1 MGVPRVLK
9 GPFRMKRFGDTVFYT
24 ATDLCNFSDCH
35 YLVLRDK
42 RALFEKLEKTTEDD
56 QAILIT
62 QKGREHE
69 QRYLDTLTSHGT
81 PPFEPKYSIPHDPI
95 NEISVTLEAL
105 KAGHQYVYQAMLA
118 KDNLWGLSDFL
129 QRVERPSKLGAFSY
143 EVVDTKLGKTHKA
156 TYALQLCFY
165 SELLESLQG
174 TLPEYAYIVDGT
186 NTPRPYRIA
195 DYYSYYQN
203 LKHEFLTALTSTD
216 PATVSPEPCAHC
228 SICHWRNHCKGHW
241 EESDH
246 LSRVARI
253 TGPQR
258 KRLVQIGV
266 TTMSELAAHE
276 GEVPP
281 KIAPRVFTRLKEQAR
296 LQIVGKE
303 KPSFSFVH
311 PDDGGIGFK
320 SLPPRSDGD
329 LFYDIEADPLIKAE
343 ALENEEFQL
352 RDGLEYLHGFSFRNP
367 DKTFGFTHFLAF
379 TKAEERI
386 AYERL
391 MDLMIARVTTYPDAH
406 IYHYSP
412 YEIAALKRMSAQ
424 YPSRTDELDRL
435 LKEKRFV
442 DLYEVVRNAI
452 RVSEPKYSIKNLE
465 RFYSAKRELDVKGGG
480 DSIVVFER
488 YLETKDPEVLKKII
502 DYNRKD
508 CDSTI
513 ELLDWLHNL
522 KAQAAQHFKVD
533 WASINPPAPKKEKKL
548 KEDEVPKGELEA
560 ARLNRY
566 RAAFGADELF
576 ETPQEQYTEGQK
588 LREKLFYLSDFYR
601 REMKPA
607 WWKFFSLKD
616 SPEKQDSHV
625 ETLTN
630 LRLDPSRPE
639 GLSGRSRLVHYT
651 FPARETKLEK
661 GDAVHDVRHEQ
672 DYGTIEAI
680 DPYAGTIS
688 IKLRGDATTYD
699 NLDITKKPEQLTDSL
714 REGLDR
720 FLDAMGEL
728 DLENLGALQ
737 RNYPHTALVDI
748 LQARDPVFKDGK
760 SRPVIVPHSAQHPE
774 FAAALYDAALHLDGS
789 YLFIQGP
796 PGTGKTYHGA
806 RLAVA
811 LMQAGK
817 TVGVTSNSH
826 KAVNNFL
833 SEVDHVAQ
841 TQKSPCRGV
850 KKSNK
855 EGSSQCYAPP
865 GDTSFIE
872 NCFKSESFDPD
883 KYNLLAGTAWAFA
896 YEHLYDRLD
905 YLFVDEASQMSIAHL
920 MAAGSSAKN
929 LILIGDPCQLSQ
941 PIQGTHPADLH
952 LSPLE
957 LLLGDDKTVPPRRGV
972 FLDNC
977 RRMHGEI
984 CSLLSQHVY
993 ENRLEAHGDNDRQ
1006 AITNP
1011 SPSRVTQS
1019 SGILFVPSEH
1029 NQDSTTSSEDEAQLV
1044 EELVQELLTC
1054 SFTDKQGI
1062 TRNLTLEDIMIIAP
1076 FNLQVKEIA
1085 RRIPQGRVGTIDLF
1099 QGQEAPVAI
1108 VSMTSS
1114 NINETPRGLDFL
1126 FSTQRINVA
1135 LSRAK
1140 ALAIIVGSPLLL
1152 KTRCKTPEQMQLVNF
1167 FCALG
1172 R

>member
-1 MGVPRVLK
+1 
-9 GPFRMKRFGDTVFYT
+9 MKRFGDTVFYT
-24 ATDLCNFSDCH
+24 ATDLCNFSDCQ
-35 YLVLRDK
+35 YRALRDK
-42 RALFEKLEKTTEDD
+42 RSLFEKLEKTTQDD
-56 QAILIT
+56 QATLIT
-62 QKGREHE
+62 RKGKEHE
-69 QRYLDTLTSHGT
+69 ARYLSTLTAQGT
-81 PPFEPKYSIPHDPI
+81 PPFEPSYSIPHDPNKELSI
-95 NEISVTLEAL
+95 TLEAL
-105 KAGHQYVYQAMLA
+105 KAGHPYIYQAMLA
-118 KDNLWGLSDFL
+118 NDTLWGLSDFL
-129 QRVERPSKLGAFSY
+129 KRVEKPSALGDFSY
-143 EVVDTKLGKTHKA
+143 EVVDTKLGKSHKA

-165 SELLESLQG
+165 SELLEALQG

-186 NTPRPYRIA
+186 STPRPYRIA
-195 DYYSYYQN
+195 DYYSYYRN
-203 LKHEFLTALTSTD
+203 LKEEFLATLNASDTSTI
-216 PATVSPEPCAHC
+216 SPEPCAHC
-228 SICHWRNHCKGHW
+228 SICHWRNYCKGVW
-241 EESDH
+241 DEADH

-258 KRLVQIGV
+258 KRLTNIGV
-266 TTMSELAAHE
+266 STMAQLAQYE
-276 GEVPP
+276 GAPP
-281 KIAPRVFTRLKEQAR
+281 DKVAPRVFSRLKEQAR
-296 LQIVGKE
+296 LQIAGRD
-303 KPSFSFVH
+303 KPTFSFVH
-311 PDDGGIGFK
+311 PNEGGIGFK
-320 SLPPRSDGD
+320 ALPPRSPGD

-343 ALENEEFQL
+343 ALENEDFQL
-352 RDGLEYLHGFSFRNP
+352 RDGLEYLHGFSFRLP
-367 DKTFGFTHFLAF
+367 DGTFGFKHFLAF

-386 AYERL
+386 AYENLIDFIIER
-391 MDLMIARVTTYPDAH
+391 ITTYPDAH

-488 YLETKDPEVLKKII
+488 YLETKDPEVLQTII

-513 ELLDWLHNL
+513 ELLDWLHQL
-522 KAQAAQHFKVD
+522 KDQAAKEFAID
-533 WASINPPAPKKEKKL
+533 WGSINPPAPKKEKKL
-548 KEDEVPKGELEA
+548 KEDEVPKSELEA
-560 ARLNRY
+560 ARIQRY
-566 RAAFGADELF
+566 RTLFGADELL
-576 ETPQEQYTEGQK
+576 ETPREQYTPGQQ

-601 REMKPA
+601 REMKPS
-607 WWKFFSLKD
+607 WWQFFSLKD
-616 SPEKQDSHV
+616 SPEKQDAHV

-630 LRLDPSRPE
+630 LTLDRSTPE
-639 GLSGRSRLVHYT
+639 GVSGRSRLLHYT
-651 FPARETKLEK
+651 FHPRETKLDR
-661 GDAVHDVRHEQ
+661 GDGVYDVKHDQ
-672 DYGTIEAI
+672 DYGSIESI
-680 DPYAGTIS
+680 NPYAGTIS
-688 IKLRGDATTYD
+688 IKLKGDATSYD
-699 NLDITKKPEQLTDSL
+699 HIDITRKPEMLTDSL
-714 REGLDR
+714 RDGLDR
-720 FLDAMGEL
+720 VLDAVGEL
-728 DLENLGALQ
+728 DLENLDALQ
-737 RNYPHTALVDI
+737 RTYPHTALVDI
-748 LQARDPVFKDGK
+748 LQGRDPVFKDSK
-760 SRPVIVPHSAQHPE
+760 PRPIIVPHSAQDPE
-774 FAAALYDAALHLDGS
+774 FAEALYDAAINLDGS

-806 RLAVA
+806 RLA
-811 LMQAGK
+811 LSLLKAGERI
-817 TVGVTSNSH
+817 GVTSNSH

-833 SEVDHVAQ
+833 QEVDRVALAL
-841 TQKSPCRGV
+841 KIPFRGV

-855 EGSSQCYAPP
+855 EVSTQYQPP
-865 GDTSFIE
+865 AGDSTHIE
-872 NCFKSESFDPD
+872 NCLKTESFDPD

-896 YEHLYDRLD
+896 YAHLYDKLD

-957 LLLGDDKTVPPRRGV
+957 LLLGDHKTIPPHRGV

-977 RRMHGEI
+977 RRMHPEI
-984 CSLLSQHVY
+984 CALLSHHVY
-993 ENRLEAHGDNDRQ
+993 ENRLEAHGDNAHQSISNPAPRR
-1006 AITNP
+1006 ITE
-1011 SPSRVTQS
+1011 S
-1019 SGILFVPSEH
+1019 SGILFVESEH
-1029 NQDSTTSSEDEAQLV
+1029 TQDSTTSSEDEAALV
-1044 EELVQELLTC
+1044 EELVRELLQC
-1054 SFTDKQGI
+1054 SFTDKQGT
-1062 TRNLTLEDIMIIAP
+1062 TRQLTLDDIMIIAP

-1085 RRIPQGRVGTIDLF
+1085 RRIPNGRVGTIDLF

-1126 FSTQRINVA
+1126 FSTKRINVA

>member
-1 MGVPRVLK
+1 
-9 GPFRMKRFGDTVFYT
+9 MKRFGDTVFYT

-42 RALFEKLEKTTEDD
+42 RSLYEKLEKTTEDE

-62 QKGREHE
+62 RKGREHE
-69 QRYLDTLTSHGT
+69 QRYHSTLTTQGT
-81 PPFEPKYSIPHDPI
+81 PPFEPLYSIPHDPI
-95 NEISVTLEAL
+95 RERSVTEKAL
-105 KAGHQYVYQAMLA
+105 HEGHPYIYQAMLA

-129 QRVERPSKLGAFSY
+129 KRVEKPSKLGAFSY
-143 EVVDTKLGKTHKA
+143 EVVDTKLGKSHKA

-165 SELLESLQG
+165 SELLQAIQG

-186 NTPRPYRIA
+186 STPRPYRIA

-203 LKHEFLTALTSTD
+203 LKEEFLATISATDATSV
-216 PATVSPEPCAHC
+216 APEPCAHC
-228 SICHWRNHCKGHW
+228 SICHWRTHCKSHW
-241 EESDH
+241 EETDH

-258 KRLVQIGV
+258 KRLVNIGV
-266 TTMSELAAHE
+266 STMAQLASHE
-276 GEVPP
+276 GEVPA
-281 KIAPRVFTRLKEQAR
+281 KLAPRVFTRLKEQAR

-303 KPSFSFVH
+303 KPSLSFVH

-320 SLPPRSDGD
+320 SLPPQSDGD

-343 ALENEEFQL
+343 ALENEDFNL

-379 TKAEERI
+379 TKAEERV
-386 AYERL
+386 AYESL
-391 MDLMIARVTTYPDAH
+391 MDFMIERVTKFPDAH
-406 IYHYSP
+406 IYHYSA

-465 RFYSAKRELDVKGGG
+465 RFYSEKRDLDVKGGG

-488 YLETKDPEVLKKII
+488 YLETKDPEVLQKII

-513 ELLDWLHNL
+513 ELLDWLHDL
-522 KAQAAQHFKVD
+522 KAQAAKEFKVD
-533 WASINPPAPKKEKKL
+533 WSTINPPAPKKEKKL
-548 KEDEVPKGELEA
+548 KEDEVPKSELEA
-560 ARLNRY
+560 ARLQRY
-566 RAAFGADELF
+566 RTLFNADDLF
-576 ETPQEQYTEGQK
+576 ETPREEYTTGQK

-630 LRLDPSRPE
+630 VRVDPSMPE
-639 GLSGRSRLVHYT
+639 GLSGRSRLLHYT
-651 FPARETKLEK
+651 FPPRETKLEK
-661 GDAVHDVRHEQ
+661 GDGVHDVRHDQ
-672 DYGTIEAI
+672 DYGTIESI
-680 DPYAGTIS
+680 DPYQGTIS
-688 IKLRGDATTYD
+688 IKLRGDATVYD
-699 NLDITKKPEQLTDSL
+699 HIDITKKPEQLTDSL

-720 FLDAMGEL
+720 FLDAVGEL
-728 DLENLGALQ
+728 ELENLNNLK
-737 RNYPHTALVDI
+737 RNHPHTALIDI
-748 LQARDPVFKDGK
+748 LQRRDPVFKDGK
-760 SRPVIVPHSAQHPE
+760 PRPVIVPHSAQHPE
-774 FAAALYDAALHLDGS
+774 FGAALYDAAINLDGS

-806 RLAVA
+806 RLAAA
-811 LMQAGK
+811 LMKAGK

-833 SEVDHVAQ
+833 SEVDKVAH
-841 TQKSPCRGV
+841 TEKTPFRGV

-855 EGSSQCYAPP
+855 EGSSQCFQPE
-865 GDTSFIE
+865 GDTSYVE
-872 NCFKSESFDPD
+872 NCYKSDSFDPD

-896 YEHLYDRLD
+896 YEHLYDKLD

-957 LLLGDDKTVPPRRGV
+957 LLLGDNKTIPPHRGV

-984 CSLLSQHVY
+984 CTLLSKHVY
-993 ENRLEAHGDNDRQ
+993 ENRLIAHGDNDHQ
-1006 AITNP
+1006 TISNP
-1011 SPSRVTQS
+1011 SPTRVTQG
-1019 SGILFVPSEH
+1019 SGILFVPSDHKE
-1029 NQDSTTSSEDEAQLV
+1029 DSTTSSEDEAQLV
-1044 EELVQELLTC
+1044 EELVKELLSC
-1054 SFTDKQGI
+1054 SFTDKQGT
-1062 TRNLTLEDIMIIAP
+1062 TRKLTLDDIMIIAP
-1076 FNLQVKEIA
+1076 FNLQVKEIS
-1085 RRIPQGRVGTIDLF
+1085 RRIPNGRVGTIDLF

>member
-1 MGVPRVLK
+1 
-9 GPFRMKRFGDTVFYT
+9 MKKFGDTVFYT
-24 ATDLCNFSDCH
+24 ATDLCNFSDCQ

-42 RALFEKLEKTTEDD
+42 RALSEKLDKTTEDD

-62 QKGREHE
+62 RKGQEHE
-69 QRYLDTLTSHGT
+69 QRYLATLTTQGT
-81 PPFEPKYSIPHDPI
+81 PPFEPRYSIPHDPL
-95 NEISVTLEAL
+95 NELSVTLNAL
-105 KAGHQYVYQAMLA
+105 QEGHSYVYQAMLA
-118 KDNLWGLSDFL
+118 KDTLWGLSDFL
-129 QRVERPSKLGAFSY
+129 KRVEKPSKLGAFSY
-143 EVVDTKLGKTHKA
+143 EVVDTKLGKSHKA

-186 NTPRPYRIA
+186 GNPRPYRVA

-203 LKHEFLTALTSTD
+203 LKNEFLTTLTTSN
-216 PATVSPEPCAHC
+216 PATISPEPCSHC
-228 SICHWRNHCKGHW
+228 SICHWRTHCKDHW
-241 EESDH
+241 EETDH

-258 KRLVQIGV
+258 KRFMNIGV
-266 TTMSELAAHE
+266 TTMSQLAAHQ
-276 GEVPP
+276 GDAPA

-303 KPSFSFVH
+303 KPSLSFVH
-311 PDDGGIGFK
+311 PDDGGVGFK
-320 SLPPRSDGD
+320 SLPPRSEGD

-343 ALENEEFQL
+343 ALENEDFNL
-352 RDGLEYLHGFSFRNP
+352 RDGLEYLHGFSYRNS
-367 DKTFGFTHFLAF
+367 DKSFGFTHFLAF
-379 TKAEERI
+379 TKAQERV
-386 AYERL
+386 AYENL
-391 MDLMIARVTTYPDAH
+391 MDFMIERVTKYPDAH

-412 YEIAALKRMSAQ
+412 YEVAALKRMSAQ

-465 RFYSAKRELDVKGGG
+465 RFYSAKRDLDVKGGG

-488 YLETKDPEVLKKII
+488 YLETKDPEVLQKII

-513 ELLDWLHNL
+513 ELLDWLHDL
-522 KAQAAQHFKVD
+522 KAQAAQEFKID
-533 WASINPPAPKKEKKL
+533 WATINPPAPRKERKL
-548 KEDEVPKGELEA
+548 KEDEVPKSELEA
-560 ARLNRY
+560 ARLHRY
-566 RAAFGADELF
+566 RTAFDADALL
-576 ETPQEQYTEGQK
+576 ETAQEQHSEGEK

-616 SPEKQDSHV
+616 SPEKQDAHV

-630 LRLDPSRPE
+630 LRVDPSRPE
-639 GLSGRSRLVHYT
+639 GVSGRSRLVHYI
-651 FPARETKLEK
+651 FPPRETKLET
-661 GDAVHDVRHEQ
+661 GDAVHDVRHDQ
-672 DYGTIEAI
+672 DYGTIDAI

-699 NLDITKKPEQLTDSL
+699 HIDITKKPEQLTDSL

-720 FLDAMGEL
+720 FLDAMSEL
-728 DLENLGALQ
+728 DLENLALLN
-737 RNYPHTALVDI
+737 RDYPHTALVDI
-748 LQARDPVFKDGK
+748 LQARDPVFRDDKP
-760 SRPVIVPHSAQHPE
+760 RPIIVPHSAQDPE
-774 FAAALYDAALHLDGS
+774 FADALFDAAIHLDGS

-811 LMQAGK
+811 LMKAGK
-817 TVGVTSNSH
+817 SVGVTSNSH

-841 TQKSPCRGV
+841 TLKRPFRGV

-855 EGSSQCYAPP
+855 EGSSQCYHQT

-872 NCFKSESFDPD
+872 NCFKSESFDPQ

-896 YEHLYDRLD
+896 YEHLYDSLD

-929 LILIGDPCQLSQ
+929 LILIGDPCQLPQ

-952 LSPLE
+952 RSPLE
-957 LLLGDDKTVPPRRGV
+957 LLLGNDKTVPPHRGV

-984 CSLLSQHVY
+984 CSLLSKHVY
-993 ENRLEAHGDNDRQ
+993 ENRLAAHDDNDRQ
-1006 AITNP
+1006 TITNP
-1011 SPSRVTQS
+1011 VPTRVTQG
-1019 SGILFVPSEH
+1019 SGILFVPSDHKE
-1029 NQDSTTSSEDEAQLV
+1029 DSTTSSEDEAQLV
-1044 EELVQELLTC
+1044 EELVQELLNC
-1054 SFTDKQGI
+1054 SFTDKQGA
-1062 TRNLTLEDIMIIAP
+1062 TRKLTLDDIMIIAP
-1076 FNLQVKEIA
+1076 FNLQVKEIS
-1085 RRIPQGRVGTIDLF
+1085 RRIPNGRVGTIDLF